1 MYEKF
6 HPFAMMGKDQI
17 AGLRVLPPG
26 GREKVMYGIE
36 DKKSVMLTCP
46 P

>member
-1 MYEKF
+1 
-6 HPFAMMGKDQI
+6 MMGKDQI